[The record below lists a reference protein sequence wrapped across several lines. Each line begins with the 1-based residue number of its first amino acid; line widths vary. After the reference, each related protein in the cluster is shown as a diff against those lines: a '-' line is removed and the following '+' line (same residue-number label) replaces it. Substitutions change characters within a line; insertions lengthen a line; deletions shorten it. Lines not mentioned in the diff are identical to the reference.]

1 MLVSELLTQT
11 RSVLQ
16 DADANYWTD
25 AELLDY
31 YNSGLRS
38 IASERIEEPKST
50 DVAEIDATNEYTVS
64 GVLRYISIKDSNNV
78 VRPIYPDDGT
88 GDDDTYGVIILDY
101 DRIYVNNPT
110 TGVTLTI
117 KNISLPADAVTT
129 DTVRSGDDVALKYYM
144 LSKAYEKEQ
153 EMENFQKSTYFLGLY
168 QRELM
173 KILKSGKLGYR
184 NIVEITKSYFY

>member
-16 DADANYWTD
+16 DADANYWT
-25 AELLDY
+25 ATELLDY

-38 IASERIEEPKST
+38 IASERIEEPTST

-78 VRPIYPDDGT
+78 DRPIYPDDGS

-129 DTVRSGDDVALKYYM
+129 DTVRSGDDTALKYYM
-144 LSKAYEKEQ
+144 LSKAYEKEH

-173 KILKSGKLGYR
+173 KILNAGKLGYR

>member
-1 MLVSELLTQT
+1 MLVSTLITQT
-11 RSVLQ
+11 RNVLQ

-25 AELLDY
+25 AELLEY

-38 IASERIEEPKST
+38 IASERIEEPTTT
-50 DVAEIDATNEYTVS
+50 DVATIDGTNVYTVS
-64 GVLRYISIKDSNNV
+64 GILRYISIKDSNNV
-78 VRPIYPDDGT
+78 DRPLYPDDGT
-88 GDDDTYGVIILDY
+88 GEDDTYGVIVQDY
-101 DRIYVNNPT
+101 DTIYVNSPS

-117 KNISLPADAVTT
+117 KNISLPDDATT
-129 DTVRSGDDVALKYYM
+129 ADTVRTGDDTALKYYM

-173 KILKSGKLGYR
+173 KILKAGKLGYR
-184 NIVEITKSYFY
+184 KTVEITKSYFY

>member
-38 IASERIEEPKST
+38 IASERIEEPTTK
-50 DVAEIDATNEYTVS
+50 DVATIDGTNVYTVS

-78 VRPIYPDDGT
+78 DRPLYPDDGT
-88 GDDDTYGVIILDY
+88 GEDDTYGVIVQDY
-101 DRIYVNNPT
+101 DTIYVNSPS

-117 KNISLPADAVTT
+117 KNISLPDDAVAT
-129 DTVRSGDDVALKYYM
+129 DTVRTGDDTALKYYI

-173 KILKSGKLGYR
+173 KILKAGKLGYR
-184 NIVEITKSYFY
+184 KTVEITKSYFY

>member
-1 MLVSELLTQT
+1 MLVSELITQT

-117 KNISLPADAVTT
+117 KNISLPVDAVTT
-129 DTVRSGDDVALKYYM
+129 DAVRIGDDTALKYYM

-153 EMENFQKSTYFLGLY
+153 EMENFQKSQYFLGLY
-168 QRELM
+168 QREIM

>member
-1 MLVSELLTQT
+1 MLVSTLITQT
-11 RSVLQ
+11 RNVLQ

-25 AELLDY
+25 AELLEY

-38 IASERIEEPKST
+38 IASERIEEPTTT
-50 DVAEIDATNEYTVS
+50 DVATIDGTNVYAVS
-64 GVLRYISIKDSNNV
+64 GILRYISIKDSNNV
-78 VRPIYPDDGT
+78 DRPLYPDDESGE
-88 GDDDTYGVIILDY
+88 DDTYGVIVQDY
-101 DRIYVNNPT
+101 DTIYVNSPS

-117 KNISLPADAVTT
+117 KNISLPDDAVTT
-129 DTVRSGDDVALKYYM
+129 DTVRTGDDTALKYYM

-173 KILKSGKLGYR
+173 KILKAGKLGYR
-184 NIVEITKSYFY
+184 KTVEITKSYFY

>member
-1 MLVSELLTQT
+1 MLVSELITQT

-16 DADANYWTD
+16 DSGADYWTD

-31 YNSGLRS
+31 YNSGIRS

-50 DVAEIDATNEYTVS
+50 DVATIDGTNVYTVS
-64 GVLRYISIKDSNNV
+64 GVLRYISIKDSDNV
-78 VRPIYPDDGT
+78 DRPVYPDDGT
-88 GDDDTYGVIILDY
+88 GEDDTHGVIIQDY
-101 DRIYVNNPT
+101 DTIYVNSPS

-129 DTVRSGDDVALKYYM
+129 DTVRTGDDTALKYYM

-173 KILKSGKLGYR
+173 KILKASKLGYR
-184 NIVEITKSYFY
+184 KIVETTKSYFY